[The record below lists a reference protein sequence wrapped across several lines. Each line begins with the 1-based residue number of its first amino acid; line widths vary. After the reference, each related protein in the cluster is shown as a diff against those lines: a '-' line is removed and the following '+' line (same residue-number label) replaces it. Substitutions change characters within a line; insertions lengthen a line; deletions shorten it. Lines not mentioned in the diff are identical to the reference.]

1 MKECA
6 TIDYRLGKLFFS
18 TKSSGPGAYIGIG
31 HPQVLDEASPSQQ
44 IGTAL
49 IFALS
54 LSRPNK
60 EISFPEDFSTISS
73 PLLQAA
79 GVKTWKEFAH
89 GCKAMRAERI
99 NNRVEL
105 QPLKREGT
113 NFVLGSKPEILENP
127 TPEELGTII
136 QQLFR
141 IKKK

>member
-1 MKECA
+1 
-6 TIDYRLGKLFFS
+6 
-18 TKSSGPGAYIGIG
+18 
-31 HPQVLDEASPSQQ
+31 
-44 IGTAL
+44 
-49 IFALS
+49 
-54 LSRPNK
+54 
-60 EISFPEDFSTISS
+60 
-73 PLLQAA
+73 
-79 GVKTWKEFAH
+79 
-89 GCKAMRAERI
+89 MRAERI